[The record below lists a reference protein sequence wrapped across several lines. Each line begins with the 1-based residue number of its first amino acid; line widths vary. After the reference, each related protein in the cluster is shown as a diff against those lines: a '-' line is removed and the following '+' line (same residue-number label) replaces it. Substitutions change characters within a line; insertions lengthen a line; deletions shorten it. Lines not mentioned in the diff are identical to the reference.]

1 MAIKL
6 FTIFFFILDD
16 VILMTLVGVGI
27 QSTDGC
33 YELGDSLHELSGA
46 TIDLEDCLFSCL
58 VSQ

>member
-1 MAIKL
+1 M
-6 FTIFFFILDD
+6 FILDD